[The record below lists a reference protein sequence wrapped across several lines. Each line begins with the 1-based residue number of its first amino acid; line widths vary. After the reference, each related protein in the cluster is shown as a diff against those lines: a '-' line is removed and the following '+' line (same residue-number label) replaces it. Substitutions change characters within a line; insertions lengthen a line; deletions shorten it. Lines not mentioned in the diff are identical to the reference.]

1 MDTETSSHAQ
11 KDAITR
17 ENGVRCLNPRCAKQ
31 KGCELCGWNEEE
43 AERREGIP
51 LTSYDVVIVD
61 ESGNVENQTTF
72 RRKYLGLKQLREK
85 YALTEESEE

>member
-1 MDTETSSHAQ
+1 MDTETSLQ

-17 ENGVRCLNPRCAKQ
+17 ENGVRCLDPKCTTQ
-31 KGCELCGWNEEE
+31 KGCELCCWNEEE

-61 ESGNVENQTTF
+61 ESGNVVNQTTF
-72 RRKYLGLKQLREK
+72 RRKYLGLKRLREK
-85 YALTEESEE
+85 YALTEEPEE